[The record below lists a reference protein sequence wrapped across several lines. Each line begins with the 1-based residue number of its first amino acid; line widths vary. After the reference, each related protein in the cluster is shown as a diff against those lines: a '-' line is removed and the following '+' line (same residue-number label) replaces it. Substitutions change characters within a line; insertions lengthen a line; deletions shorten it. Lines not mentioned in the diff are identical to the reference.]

1 MVKARIRVYTKKED
15 GQLSCI
21 NSLEDYKFD
30 APLLITDMEFN
41 KPEPAN
47 WVSGS
52 AWVNHLSHV
61 GKHKN
66 EYGKL
71 LGIVIPLELKSGSL
85 ARQDL
90 LGVELLTWLR
100 WSTPSHLK
108 ELPVL
113 ILAFLP
119 LEKILQRTL
128 NLLLVSSGTRFVRL
142 PEARESIK
150 EFDKAIRDDNQK
162 AAMRFCA
169 TDLDRIAGA
178 GGGVAEAVTYHDL
191 ANNYY
196 SAYRLWEGYKSALV
210 AAREG
215 LGKRDAKVIE
225 ATLDELNREDNN
237 LNKWKKEK
245 IDSLLGQPHIQQ
257 YLALAKKRPSV
268 PLYPIVAQGNQVI
281 LRHVK
286 EGLPS
291 TTRILIV
298 DDEFDKGLGEVLLQ
312 ILFKQSKFTSK
323 NGSAEWVYS
332 ETTVKGDWAR
342 LVCVKSADAAAHWL
356 TYWGNLEASKSTED
370 QYKKWYGNWAETLNV
385 SLSLHGNEAD
395 PRDALERVDNP
406 QAQPKGANTVVL
418 LDIRLETGEQ
428 REPYA
433 PQELSSMKLLN
444 LIKQQ
449 ENPVPV
455 IMNTASR
462 QAMNYAI
469 AMESASMFDGWLTK
483 EGPDMSLD
491 NTNSTRAVHYLLE
504 RLHEFAC
511 THEWYR
517 EELEWEPEWK
527 REYSKLRSHP
537 KWEDSLSRIT
547 EIARNLF
554 ISIQEEAFCS
564 GYDDYCSD
572 GTNESAAKG
581 LGWADSWGEYNHTG
595 ADICTPLERRLVLRR
610 VIIAALLQTADLE
623 AGGRLKWNVEKFN
636 GLIPGKGFR
645 KKIKAVYDIVRNFNV
660 EVWLRSSRP
669 ELLEMLL
676 REEYIWLLNQ
686 FPQESTQASIHN
698 YLLNIMVDRF
708 PEDRE
713 LQ

>member
-1 MVKARIRVYTKKED
+1 MNNQETLAR
-15 GQLSCI
+15 
-21 NSLEDYKFD
+21 YKFD
-30 APLLITDMEFN
+30 APLLITDIEFI
-41 KPEPAN
+41 KLDTEK
-47 WVSGS
+47 WESGS
-52 AWVNHLSHV
+52 AWVNHLSHI
-61 GKHKN
+61 GNHDG

-71 LGIVIPLELKSGSL
+71 LGIVIPLELKSGSF

-100 WSTPSHLK
+100 WSAPSPLK

-113 ILAFLP
+113 IVAFQP
-119 LEKILQRTL
+119 LEKILQCTL

-142 PEARESIK
+142 PDARESIK
-150 EFDKAIRDDNQK
+150 EFDKEIRDANQK

-169 TDLDRIAGA
+169 SDLDRIAGA
-178 GGGVAEAVTYHDL
+178 GGGVAEAVTHHDL
-191 ANNYY
+191 ANNFY

-210 AAREG
+210 AATRG

-225 ATLDELNREDNN
+225 AALDELNREGNN

-245 IDSLLGQPHIQQ
+245 IDPLLEHPHIQQ

-268 PLYPIVAQGNQVI
+268 PLYPFVEQGDQVI

-291 TTRILIV
+291 MTRILIV
-298 DDEFDKGLGEVLLQ
+298 DDEFDKGFGEVLLQ
-312 ILFKQSKFTSK
+312 ILFGQPKDSYIQ
-323 NGSAEWVYS
+323 NGDAEWIYS
-332 ETTVKGDWAR
+332 EETTKGDWAR
-342 LVCVKSADAAAHWL
+342 LVCVKSADLATHWL
-356 TYWGNLEASKSTED
+356 TYWGNLKVPKSTDD
-370 QYKKWYGNWAETLNV
+370 QYKKWYGNWATTLNV
-385 SLSLHGNEAD
+385 SLSLHGKEAA

-406 QAQPKGANTVVL
+406 HAQPKGANTVVL
-418 LDIRLETGEQ
+418 LDIRLEAGEQ

-455 IMNTASR
+455 IMSTASR

-517 EELEWEPEWK
+517 EELEWEPKWK

-537 KWEDSLSRIT
+537 KWEDNLSLVAKVAS
-547 EIARNLF
+547 NLF
-554 ISIQEEAFCS
+554 SSIKNETFRANYEL
-564 GYDDYCSD
+564 YCVGNSD
-572 GTNESAAKG
+572 NSAAAG
-581 LGWADSWGEYNHTG
+581 LGWADDWGQYNYT
-595 ADICTPLERRLVLRR
+595 DVFTINPSLERRLVLRR
-610 VIIAALLQTADLE
+610 VIVAALLETANWSAE
-623 AGGRLKWNVEKFN
+623 AKPTWNCEKFN
-636 GLIPGKGFR
+636 NLIPGKDGR
-645 KKIKAVYDIVRNFNV
+645 KKVSAVYQVVTNFN
-660 EVWLRSSRP
+660 EKLWLTTNNP
-669 ELLEMLL
+669 KLFGMLL
-676 REEYIWLLNQ
+676 REEYEWLLNQ
-686 FPQESTQASIHN
+686 FPINTQASPKHD
-698 YLLNIMVDRF
+698 YLLSLKRDRF
-708 PEDRE
+708 PEELE